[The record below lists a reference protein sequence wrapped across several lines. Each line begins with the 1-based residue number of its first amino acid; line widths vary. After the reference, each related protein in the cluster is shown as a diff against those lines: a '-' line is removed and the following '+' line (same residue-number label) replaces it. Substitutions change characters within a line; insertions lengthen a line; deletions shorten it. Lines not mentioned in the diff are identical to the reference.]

1 MRNLHLTFSHPWLLL
16 LLIPAIAFTLIPY
29 FRLAKRYRRTRSRIT
44 SMVLHMIVMV
54 MAVLTLSG
62 LNFRYEKVNKNNE
75 IILLV
80 DVSATENDI
89 EKDRDEFVEK
99 VIEESK
105 DDNFKVGVVL
115 FGYDQVYAAKLSTD
129 TDKIIEG
136 YRDALENN
144 LPDTTATDIA
154 AALRYAKDLFETPD
168 SSKIV
173 LVSDGKQTDE
183 EALNVIRY
191 VSAQGTK
198 VDTVYFGS
206 NGNGTEAA
214 VTAIKL
220 PDKHIVENEEC
231 SITAT
236 IEINSS
242 EIGKNVSGK
251 NYIYAELYVN
261 GELSTTK
268 EIRAEV
274 GKQEIAFE
282 HTFTMTG
289 LNKVEVKLSS
299 DELSGDTIF
308 ENNSYCSYVY
318 LQVLNKILIIEKTQ
332 GMAEEFNNAVKEKFN
347 EEDKTNV
354 DVVAVA
360 SGDVPTD
367 LDGLRKYHQIILNN
381 ISNSDLEKIQ
391 VPGKTN
397 KDAFVRLLY
406 SYVYDYGG
414 GLLTLGGKEAD
425 NETSHAYYK
434 DDMAGTLFQDMLPV
448 EATDY
453 SAPLGV
459 VVAIDI
465 SGSMGGNTDS
475 PKAQAF
481 QSAANLVSNIL
492 SPDRDYIGIVT
503 FADKATER
511 ISMTSAAKKRE
522 IVEKIAAINESA
534 NDGGSTGFTNAIKLA
549 GDMLQR
555 ETLKVSKKHV
565 IIITD
570 GVPTDD
576 SSEYLSAAAANY
588 GNDITLSVVII
599 GAHNEGTRYTM
610 EELTAQA
617 GGSAEGSKVYFADLS
632 NLSEY
637 LIKDIKAPEIKNFN
651 PEKFNPVISDM
662 ISNVVRNLPRETDED
677 GNPTDKIAA
686 SIGGFYGTKLKTGAT
701 KLLDGIIVEKKTV
714 DGKEV
719 RKEYQIGVPLYAEW
733 NFGKGKVGSFMSDV
747 YGDWGSEF
755 IASEA
760 GKLFL
765 YGGEV
770 ETTNSDGVKEI
781 ITCPGIINSLMPI
794 EDNTVKE
801 IQIRTSG
808 DNYYRQMNVLSD
820 LKEGETI
827 SGEIVRVEKDG
838 NGAETESEK
847 ISLNSVTT
855 DKNSSVLVATAIGE
869 ENSYGK
875 CVFSMKE
882 AGVYRITLKK
892 LDKNGNEIYSVDYY
906 QVLSYSSEYNIFD
919 VATED
924 ELKEFMASLAGKGKG
939 GVIGGVDDTY
949 EIFRSF
955 ITGFERNFDPRML
968 FMIIAIVAF
977 LLDIAVRK
985 FKFKWIHEIIRD
997 HKAKQAEKEKS
1008 KVQ

>member
-115 FGYDQVYAAKLSTD
+115 FGYDQVYAAKLDTN
-129 TDKIIEG
+129 TDKVIEE

-206 NGNGTEAA
+206 NANGTEAA
-214 VTAIKL
+214 VTAIEL

-242 EIGKNVSGK
+242 NIGKNVSGK
-251 NYIYAELYVN
+251 NYIYADLYVN

-274 GKQEIAFE
+274 GKQKIAFE

-289 LNKVEVKLSS
+289 LNKVEVKLNS
-299 DELSGDTIF
+299 DGLSGDTIS
-308 ENNSYCSYVY
+308 ENNSYCSYIY
-318 LQVLNKILIIEKTQ
+318 LQVFNKILIIEKTQ
-332 GMAEEFNNAVKEKFN
+332 GMAEEFNNAVKERFN

-360 SGDVPTD
+360 SGNVPTD

-381 ISNSDLEKIQ
+381 ISNSDLEKIA

-414 GLLTLGGKEAD
+414 GLLTLGGKEDD

-434 DDMAGTLFQDMLPV
+434 DDMSGTLFQDMLPV

-459 VVAIDI
+459 VVAVDI
-465 SGSMGGNTDS
+465 SGSMENNNLKS
-475 PKAQAF
+475 QAF
-481 QSAANLVSNIL
+481 QAAANLVSNIL
-492 SPDRDYIGIVT
+492 SPDRDYIGIAT
-503 FADKATER
+503 FADTATER
-511 ISMTSAAKKRE
+511 VPMTSAAKKRE

-534 NDGGSTGFTNAIKLA
+534 DDGGSTGFTNAIKIA

-555 ETLKVSKKHV
+555 AALNVSKKHV

-570 GVPTDD
+570 GAPTDEA
-576 SSEYLSAAAANY
+576 SEYLAAAAANY
-588 GNDITLSVVII
+588 SNDITLSVVII
-599 GAHNEGTRYTM
+599 GPHNEGTQSKM

-617 GGSAEGSKVYFADLS
+617 GGSAEGSKVYFADAS
-632 NLSEY
+632 NLSEL

-651 PEKFNPVISDM
+651 PEKFNPVISNM
-662 ISNVVRNLPRETDED
+662 ISNVVRNLPRETDEE
-677 GNPTDKIAA
+677 GNPTDKMAA
-686 SIGGFYGTKLKTGAT
+686 SIGGFYGTRLKNGAT
-701 KLLDGIIVEKKTV
+701 KLLDGIIIERKTV

-719 RKEYQIGVPLYAEW
+719 KKEYQIGVPLYAEW
-733 NFGKGKVGSFMSDV
+733 SFGKGKVGSFMSDV

-755 IASEA
+755 VASEA

-770 ETTNSDGVKEI
+770 ETTNADGVKEI
-781 ITCPGIINSLMPI
+781 ITCPGVINSLMPV

-838 NGAETESEK
+838 TGAETESEK

-855 DKNSSVLVATAIGE
+855 DNNSPVLVATAIGE
-869 ENSYGK
+869 ENSFGR
-875 CVFSMKE
+875 CVFSIKE

-892 LDKNGNEIYSVDYY
+892 LDKNGNEVYSVDYY

-924 ELKEFMASLAGKGKG
+924 ELKEFMASLADKGKG
-939 GVIGGVDDTY
+939 GVIDGVDDTY

-955 ITGFERNFDPRML
+955 ITGFKRNFDPRTL

>member
-16 LLIPAIAFTLIPY
+16 LLLPAIAFTLIPY

-115 FGYDQVYAAKLSTD
+115 FGYDQVYAAKLDTN
-129 TDKIIEG
+129 TDKVIEE
-136 YRDALENN
+136 YRDALKNN

-206 NGNGTEAA
+206 NANGTEAA
-214 VTAIKL
+214 VTAIEL

-236 IEINSS
+236 IEINSA

-251 NYIYAELYVN
+251 NYIYADLYVN

-274 GKQEIAFE
+274 GKHKIAFE

-289 LNKVEVKLSS
+289 LNKVEVKLNS
-299 DELSGDTIF
+299 DGLSGDTIF

-318 LQVLNKILIIEKTQ
+318 LQVFNKILIIEKTQ
-332 GMAEEFNNAVKEKFN
+332 DMAEEFNNAVKERFN

-381 ISNSDLEKIQ
+381 ISNSDLEKIA

-414 GLLTLGGKEAD
+414 GLLTLGGKEDD

-434 DDMAGTLFQDMLPV
+434 DDMSGTLFQDMLPV

-459 VVAIDI
+459 VVAVDI
-465 SGSMGGNTDS
+465 SGSMESDNLKS
-475 PKAQAF
+475 QAF
-481 QSAANLVSNIL
+481 QAAANLVSNIL
-492 SPDRDYIGIVT
+492 SPDRDYIGIAT
-503 FADKATER
+503 FADTATER
-511 ISMTSAAKKRE
+511 VPMTSAAKKRE

-534 NDGGSTGFTNAIKLA
+534 DDGGSTGFTNAIKIA

-555 ETLKVSKKHV
+555 AALNVSKKHV

-570 GVPTDD
+570 GAPTDEA
-576 SSEYLSAAAANY
+576 SEYLAAAAANY
-588 GNDITLSVVII
+588 SNDITLSIVII
-599 GAHNEGTRYTM
+599 GPHNEGTQFKM

-617 GGSAEGSKVYFADLS
+617 GGSAEGSKVYFADVS
-632 NLSEY
+632 NLSEL

-651 PEKFNPVISDM
+651 PEKFNPVISNM
-662 ISNVVRNLPRETDED
+662 ISNVVRNLPRETDEE
-677 GNPTDKIAA
+677 GNPTDKMAA
-686 SIGGFYGTKLKTGAT
+686 SIGGFYGTRLKNGAT
-701 KLLDGIIVEKKTV
+701 KLLDGIIIERKTV

-719 RKEYQIGVPLYAEW
+719 KKEYQIGVPLYAEW
-733 NFGKGKVGSFMSDV
+733 SFGKGKVGSFMSDV

-770 ETTNSDGVKEI
+770 ETTNADGVKEI
-781 ITCPGIINSLMPI
+781 ITCPGVINSLMPV

-801 IQIRTSG
+801 IQIKTSG
-808 DNYYRQMNVLSD
+808 DNYYRQMNILSD

-827 SGEIVRVEKDG
+827 SGEIARIEKDG
-838 NGAETESEK
+838 TGTETESEK

-855 DKNSSVLVATAIGE
+855 DNNSPVLVATAIGE
-869 ENSYGK
+869 ENSFGR
-875 CVFSMKE
+875 CVFSIKE

-924 ELKEFMASLAGKGKG
+924 ELKEFMASLADKGKG
-939 GVIGGVDDTY
+939 GVIDGVDDTY

-955 ITGFERNFDPRML
+955 ITGFKRNFDPRTL

>member
-16 LLIPAIAFTLIPY
+16 LLLPAIAFTLIPY

-115 FGYDQVYAAKLSTD
+115 FGYDQVYAAKLDTN
-129 TDKIIEG
+129 TDKVIEE
-136 YRDALENN
+136 YRDALKNN

-206 NGNGTEAA
+206 NANGTEAA
-214 VTAIKL
+214 VTAIEL

-251 NYIYAELYVN
+251 NYIYADLYVN

-274 GKQEIAFE
+274 GKHKIAFE

-289 LNKVEVKLSS
+289 LNKVEVKLNS
-299 DELSGDTIF
+299 DGLSGDTIF

-318 LQVLNKILIIEKTQ
+318 LQVFNKILIIEKTQ
-332 GMAEEFNNAVKEKFN
+332 DMAEEFNNAVKERFN

-360 SGDVPTD
+360 SGDVPAD

-414 GLLTLGGKEAD
+414 GLLTLGGKEDD

-434 DDMAGTLFQDMLPV
+434 DDMSGTLFQDMLPV

-459 VVAIDI
+459 VVAVDI
-465 SGSMGGNTDS
+465 SGSMESDNLKS
-475 PKAQAF
+475 QAF
-481 QSAANLVSNIL
+481 QAAANLVSNIL
-492 SPDRDYIGIVT
+492 SPDRDYIGIAT
-503 FADKATER
+503 FADTATER
-511 ISMTSAAKKRE
+511 VPMTSAAKKRE

-534 NDGGSTGFTNAIKLA
+534 DDGGSTGFTNAIKIA

-555 ETLKVSKKHV
+555 AALNVSKKHV

-570 GVPTDD
+570 GAPTDEA
-576 SSEYLSAAAANY
+576 SEYLAAAAANY
-588 GNDITLSVVII
+588 SNDITLSIVII
-599 GAHNEGTRYTM
+599 GPHNEGTQFKM

-617 GGSAEGSKVYFADLS
+617 GGSAEGSKVYFADVS
-632 NLSEY
+632 NLSEL

-651 PEKFNPVISDM
+651 PEKFNPVISNM
-662 ISNVVRNLPRETDED
+662 ISNVVRNLPRETDEE
-677 GNPTDKIAA
+677 GNPTDKMAA
-686 SIGGFYGTKLKTGAT
+686 SIGGFYGTRLKNGAT
-701 KLLDGIIVEKKTV
+701 KLLDGIIIERKTV

-719 RKEYQIGVPLYAEW
+719 KKEYQIGVPLYAEW
-733 NFGKGKVGSFMSDV
+733 SFGKGKVGSFMSDV

-770 ETTNSDGVKEI
+770 ETTNADGVKEI
-781 ITCPGIINSLMPI
+781 ITCPGVINSLMPV

-801 IQIRTSG
+801 IQIKTSG
-808 DNYYRQMNVLSD
+808 DNYYRQMNILSD

-827 SGEIVRVEKDG
+827 SGEIARIEKDG
-838 NGAETESEK
+838 TGTETESEK

-855 DKNSSVLVATAIGE
+855 DNNSPVLVATAIGE
-869 ENSYGK
+869 ENSFGR
-875 CVFSMKE
+875 CVFSIKE

-924 ELKEFMASLAGKGKG
+924 ELKEFMASLADKGKG
-939 GVIGGVDDTY
+939 GVIDGVDDTY

-955 ITGFERNFDPRML
+955 ITGFKRNFDPRTL

>member
-16 LLIPAIAFTLIPY
+16 LLLPAIAFTLIPY

-80 DVSATENDI
+80 DVSATENDM

-115 FGYDQVYAAKLSTD
+115 FGYDQVYAAKLDTN
-129 TDKIIEG
+129 TDKVIEE
-136 YRDALENN
+136 YRDALKNN

-206 NGNGTEAA
+206 NANGTEAA
-214 VTAIKL
+214 VTAIEL

-236 IEINSS
+236 IEINSA

-251 NYIYAELYVN
+251 NYIYADLYVN

-274 GKQEIAFE
+274 GKHKIAFE

-289 LNKVEVKLSS
+289 LNKVEVKLNS
-299 DELSGDTIF
+299 DGLSGDTIF

-318 LQVLNKILIIEKTQ
+318 LQVFNKILIIEKTQ
-332 GMAEEFNNAVKEKFN
+332 GMAEEFNNAVKERFN

-381 ISNSDLEKIQ
+381 ISNSDLEKIA

-414 GLLTLGGKEAD
+414 GLLTLGGKEDD

-434 DDMAGTLFQDMLPV
+434 DDMSGTLFQDMLPV

-459 VVAIDI
+459 VVAVDI
-465 SGSMGGNTDS
+465 SGSMESDNLKS
-475 PKAQAF
+475 QAF
-481 QSAANLVSNIL
+481 QAAANLVSNIL
-492 SPDRDYIGIVT
+492 SPDRDYIGIAT
-503 FADKATER
+503 FADTATER
-511 ISMTSAAKKRE
+511 VPMTSAAKKRE

-534 NDGGSTGFTNAIKLA
+534 DDGGSTGFTNAIKIA

-555 ETLKVSKKHV
+555 AALNVSKKHV

-570 GVPTDD
+570 GAPTDEA
-576 SSEYLSAAAANY
+576 SEYLAAAAANY
-588 GNDITLSVVII
+588 SNDITLSIVII
-599 GAHNEGTRYTM
+599 GPHNEGTQFKM

-617 GGSAEGSKVYFADLS
+617 GGSAEGSKVYFADVS
-632 NLSEY
+632 NLSEL

-651 PEKFNPVISDM
+651 HEKFNPVISNM
-662 ISNVVRNLPRETDED
+662 ISNVVRNLPRETDEE
-677 GNPTDKIAA
+677 GNPTDKMAA
-686 SIGGFYGTKLKTGAT
+686 SIGGFYGTRLKNGAT
-701 KLLDGIIVEKKTV
+701 KLLDGIIIERKTV

-719 RKEYQIGVPLYAEW
+719 KKEYQIGVPLYAEW
-733 NFGKGKVGSFMSDV
+733 SFGKGKVGSFMSDV

-770 ETTNSDGVKEI
+770 ETTNADGVKEI
-781 ITCPGIINSLMPI
+781 ITCPGVINSLMPV

-801 IQIRTSG
+801 IQIKTSG
-808 DNYYRQMNVLSD
+808 DNYYRQMNILSD

-827 SGEIVRVEKDG
+827 SGEIARIEKDG
-838 NGAETESEK
+838 TGTETESEK

-855 DKNSSVLVATAIGE
+855 DNNSPVLVATAIGE
-869 ENSYGK
+869 ENSFGR
-875 CVFSMKE
+875 CVFSIKE

-924 ELKEFMASLAGKGKG
+924 ELKEFMASLADKGKG
-939 GVIGGVDDTY
+939 GVIDGVDDTY

-955 ITGFERNFDPRML
+955 ITGFKRNFDPRTL

>member
-16 LLIPAIAFTLIPY
+16 LLLPAIAFTLIPY

-115 FGYDQVYAAKLSTD
+115 FGYDQVYAAKLDTN
-129 TDKIIEG
+129 TDKVIEE
-136 YRDALENN
+136 YRDALKNN

-206 NGNGTEAA
+206 NANGTEAA
-214 VTAIKL
+214 VTAIEL

-236 IEINSS
+236 IEINSA

-251 NYIYAELYVN
+251 NYIYADLYVN

-274 GKQEIAFE
+274 GKHKIAFE

-289 LNKVEVKLSS
+289 LNKVEVKLNS
-299 DELSGDTIF
+299 DGLSGDTIF

-318 LQVLNKILIIEKTQ
+318 LQVFNKILIIEKTQ
-332 GMAEEFNNAVKEKFN
+332 GMAEEFNNAVKERFN
-347 EEDKTNV
+347 EEDETNV

-381 ISNSDLEKIQ
+381 ISNSDLEKIA

-414 GLLTLGGKEAD
+414 GLLTLGGKEDD

-434 DDMAGTLFQDMLPV
+434 DDMSGTLFQDMLPV

-459 VVAIDI
+459 VVAVDI
-465 SGSMGGNTDS
+465 SGSMENGNLKS
-475 PKAQAF
+475 QAF
-481 QSAANLVSNIL
+481 QAAANLVSNIL
-492 SPDRDYIGIVT
+492 SPDRDYIGIAT
-503 FADKATER
+503 FADTATER
-511 ISMTSAAKKRE
+511 VPMTSAAKKRE

-534 NDGGSTGFTNAIKLA
+534 DDGGSTGFTNAIKIA

-555 ETLKVSKKHV
+555 AALNVSKKHV

-570 GVPTDD
+570 GAPTDEA
-576 SSEYLSAAAANY
+576 SEYLAAAAANY
-588 GNDITLSVVII
+588 SNDITLSIVII
-599 GAHNEGTRYTM
+599 GPHNEGTQFKM

-617 GGSAEGSKVYFADLS
+617 GGSAEGSKVYFADVS
-632 NLSEY
+632 NLSEL

-651 PEKFNPVISDM
+651 PEKFNPVISNM
-662 ISNVVRNLPRETDED
+662 ISNVVRNLPRETDEE
-677 GNPTDKIAA
+677 GNPTDKMAA
-686 SIGGFYGTKLKTGAT
+686 SIGGFYGTRLKNGAT
-701 KLLDGIIVEKKTV
+701 KLLDGIIIERKTV

-719 RKEYQIGVPLYAEW
+719 KKEYQIGVPLYAEW
-733 NFGKGKVGSFMSDV
+733 SFGKGKVGSFMSDV

-770 ETTNSDGVKEI
+770 ETTNADGVKEI
-781 ITCPGIINSLMPI
+781 ITCPGVINSLMPV

-801 IQIRTSG
+801 IQIKTSG

-827 SGEIVRVEKDG
+827 SGEIARIEKYG
-838 NGAETESEK
+838 TGTETESEK

-855 DKNSSVLVATAIGE
+855 DNNSPVLVATAIGE
-869 ENSYGK
+869 ENSFGR
-875 CVFSMKE
+875 CVFSIKE

-892 LDKNGNEIYSVDYY
+892 LDKNGNEVYSVDYY

-924 ELKEFMASLAGKGKG
+924 ELKEFMASLADKGKG
-939 GVIGGVDDTY
+939 GVIDGVDDTY

-955 ITGFERNFDPRML
+955 ITGFKRNFDPRTL

>member
-16 LLIPAIAFTLIPY
+16 LLLPAIAFTLIPY

-80 DVSATENDI
+80 DVSATENDM

-115 FGYDQVYAAKLSTD
+115 FGYDQVYAAKLDTN
-129 TDKIIEG
+129 TDKVIEE
-136 YRDALENN
+136 YRDALKNN

-206 NGNGTEAA
+206 NANGTEAA
-214 VTAIKL
+214 VTAIEL

-236 IEINSS
+236 IEINSA

-251 NYIYAELYVN
+251 NYIYADLYVN

-274 GKQEIAFE
+274 GKHKIAFE

-289 LNKVEVKLSS
+289 LNKVEVKLNS
-299 DELSGDTIF
+299 DGLSGDTIF

-318 LQVLNKILIIEKTQ
+318 LQVFNKILIIEKTQ
-332 GMAEEFNNAVKEKFN
+332 GMAEEFNNAVKERFN

-381 ISNSDLEKIQ
+381 ISNSDLEKIA

-414 GLLTLGGKEAD
+414 GLLTLGGKEDD

-434 DDMAGTLFQDMLPV
+434 DDMSGTLFQDMLPV

-459 VVAIDI
+459 VVAVDI
-465 SGSMGGNTDS
+465 SGSMESDNLKS
-475 PKAQAF
+475 QAF
-481 QSAANLVSNIL
+481 QAAANLVSNIL
-492 SPDRDYIGIVT
+492 SPDRDYIGIAT
-503 FADKATER
+503 FADTATER
-511 ISMTSAAKKRE
+511 VPMTSAAKKRE

-534 NDGGSTGFTNAIKLA
+534 DDGGSTGFTNAIKIA

-555 ETLKVSKKHV
+555 AALNVSKKHV

-570 GVPTDD
+570 GAPTDEA
-576 SSEYLSAAAANY
+576 SEYLAAAAANY
-588 GNDITLSVVII
+588 SNDITLSIVII
-599 GAHNEGTRYTM
+599 GPHNEGTQFKM

-617 GGSAEGSKVYFADLS
+617 GGSAEGSKVYFADVS
-632 NLSEY
+632 NLSEL

-651 PEKFNPVISDM
+651 PEKFNPVISNM
-662 ISNVVRNLPRETDED
+662 ISNVVRNLPRETDEE
-677 GNPTDKIAA
+677 GNPTDKMAA
-686 SIGGFYGTKLKTGAT
+686 SIGGFYGTRLKNGAT
-701 KLLDGIIVEKKTV
+701 KLLDGIIIERKTV

-719 RKEYQIGVPLYAEW
+719 KKEYQIGVPLYAEW
-733 NFGKGKVGSFMSDV
+733 SFGKGKVGSFMSDV

-770 ETTNSDGVKEI
+770 ETTNADGVKEI
-781 ITCPGIINSLMPI
+781 ITCPGVINSLMPV

-801 IQIRTSG
+801 IQIKTSG
-808 DNYYRQMNVLSD
+808 DNYYRQMNILSD

-827 SGEIVRVEKDG
+827 SGEIARIEKDG
-838 NGAETESEK
+838 TGTETESEK

-855 DKNSSVLVATAIGE
+855 DNNSPVLVATAIGE
-869 ENSYGK
+869 ENSFGR
-875 CVFSMKE
+875 CVFSIKE

-924 ELKEFMASLAGKGKG
+924 ELKEFMASLADKGKG
-939 GVIGGVDDTY
+939 GVIDGVDDTY

-955 ITGFERNFDPRML
+955 ITGFKRNFDPRTL

>member
-16 LLIPAIAFTLIPY
+16 LLLPAIAFTLIPY

-115 FGYDQVYAAKLSTD
+115 FGYDQVYAAKLDTN
-129 TDKIIEG
+129 TDKVIEE
-136 YRDALENN
+136 YRDALKNN

-206 NGNGTEAA
+206 NANGTEAA
-214 VTAIKL
+214 VTAIEL

-236 IEINSS
+236 IEINSA

-251 NYIYAELYVN
+251 NYIYADLYVN

-274 GKQEIAFE
+274 GKHKIAFE

-289 LNKVEVKLSS
+289 LNKVEVKLNS
-299 DELSGDTIF
+299 DGLSGDTIF

-318 LQVLNKILIIEKTQ
+318 LQVFNKILIIEKTQ
-332 GMAEEFNNAVKEKFN
+332 GMAEEFNNAVKERFN

-360 SGDVPTD
+360 SGDVPAD

-414 GLLTLGGKEAD
+414 GLLTLGGKEDD

-434 DDMAGTLFQDMLPV
+434 DDMSGTLFQDMLPV

-459 VVAIDI
+459 VVAVDI
-465 SGSMGGNTDS
+465 SGSMESDNLKS
-475 PKAQAF
+475 QAF
-481 QSAANLVSNIL
+481 QAAANLVSNIL
-492 SPDRDYIGIVT
+492 SPDRDYIGIAT
-503 FADKATER
+503 FADTATER
-511 ISMTSAAKKRE
+511 VPMTSAAKKRE

-534 NDGGSTGFTNAIKLA
+534 DDGGSTGFTNAIKIA

-555 ETLKVSKKHV
+555 AALNVSKKHV

-570 GVPTDD
+570 GAPTDEA
-576 SSEYLSAAAANY
+576 SEYLAAAAANY
-588 GNDITLSVVII
+588 SNDITLSIVII
-599 GAHNEGTRYTM
+599 GPHNEGTQFKM

-617 GGSAEGSKVYFADLS
+617 GGSAEGSKVYFADVS
-632 NLSEY
+632 NLSEL

-651 PEKFNPVISDM
+651 PEKFNPVISNM
-662 ISNVVRNLPRETDED
+662 ISNVVRNLPRETDEE
-677 GNPTDKIAA
+677 GNPTDKMAA
-686 SIGGFYGTKLKTGAT
+686 SIGGFYGTRLKNGAT
-701 KLLDGIIVEKKTV
+701 KLLDGIIIERKTV

-719 RKEYQIGVPLYAEW
+719 KKEYQIGVPLYAEW
-733 NFGKGKVGSFMSDV
+733 SFGKGKVGSFMSDV
-747 YGDWGSEF
+747 DGDWGSEF

-770 ETTNSDGVKEI
+770 ETTNADGVKEI
-781 ITCPGIINSLMPI
+781 ITCPGVINSLMPV

-801 IQIRTSG
+801 IQIKTSG
-808 DNYYRQMNVLSD
+808 DNYYRQMNILSD

-827 SGEIVRVEKDG
+827 SGEI
-838 NGAETESEK
+838 A
-847 ISLNSVTT
+847 
-855 DKNSSVLVATAIGE
+855 
-869 ENSYGK
+869 
-875 CVFSMKE
+875 
-882 AGVYRITLKK
+882 RI
-892 LDKNGNEIYSVDYY
+892 
-906 QVLSYSSEYNIFD
+906 
-919 VATED
+919 
-924 ELKEFMASLAGKGKG
+924 
-939 GVIGGVDDTY
+939 
-949 EIFRSF
+949 
-955 ITGFERNFDPRML
+955 
-968 FMIIAIVAF
+968 
-977 LLDIAVRK
+977 
-985 FKFKWIHEIIRD
+985 
-997 HKAKQAEKEKS
+997 
-1008 KVQ
+1008 

>member
-16 LLIPAIAFTLIPY
+16 LLLPAIAFTLIPY

-115 FGYDQVYAAKLSTD
+115 FGYDQVYAAKLDTN
-129 TDKIIEG
+129 TDKIIEE
-136 YRDALENN
+136 YRDALKNN

-206 NGNGTEAA
+206 NANGTEAA
-214 VTAIKL
+214 VTAIEL

-236 IEINSS
+236 IEINSA

-251 NYIYAELYVN
+251 NYIYADLYVN

-274 GKQEIAFE
+274 GKHKIAFE

-289 LNKVEVKLSS
+289 LNKVEVKLNS
-299 DELSGDTIF
+299 DGLSGDTIF

-318 LQVLNKILIIEKTQ
+318 LQVFNKILIIEKTQ
-332 GMAEEFNNAVKEKFN
+332 GMAEEFNNAVKERFN
-347 EEDKTNV
+347 EEDETNV

-381 ISNSDLEKIQ
+381 ISNSDLEKIA
-391 VPGKTN
+391 VSGKTN

-414 GLLTLGGKEAD
+414 GLLTLGGKEDD

-434 DDMAGTLFQDMLPV
+434 DDMSGTLFQDMLPV

-459 VVAIDI
+459 VVAVDI
-465 SGSMGGNTDS
+465 SGSMENGNLKS
-475 PKAQAF
+475 QAF
-481 QSAANLVSNIL
+481 QAAANLVSNIL
-492 SPDRDYIGIVT
+492 SPDRDYIGIAT
-503 FADKATER
+503 FAETATER
-511 ISMTSAAKKRE
+511 VPMTSAAKKRE

-534 NDGGSTGFTNAIKLA
+534 DDGGSTGFTNAIKIA

-555 ETLKVSKKHV
+555 AALNVSKKHV

-570 GVPTDD
+570 GAPTDEA
-576 SSEYLSAAAANY
+576 SEYLAAAAANY
-588 GNDITLSVVII
+588 SNDITLSIVII
-599 GAHNEGTRYTM
+599 GPHNEGTQSKM

-617 GGSAEGSKVYFADLS
+617 GGSAEGSKVYFADVS
-632 NLSEY
+632 NLSEL

-651 PEKFNPVISDM
+651 PEKFNPVISNM
-662 ISNVVRNLPRETDED
+662 ISNVVRNLPRETDEE
-677 GNPTDKIAA
+677 GNPTDKMAA
-686 SIGGFYGTKLKTGAT
+686 SIGGFYGTRLKNGAT
-701 KLLDGIIVEKKTV
+701 KLLDGIIIERKTV

-719 RKEYQIGVPLYAEW
+719 KKEYQIGVPLYAEW
-733 NFGKGKVGSFMSDV
+733 SFGKGKVGSFMSDV

-770 ETTNSDGVKEI
+770 ETTNADGVKEI
-781 ITCPGIINSLMPI
+781 ITCPGVINSLMPV

-801 IQIRTSG
+801 IQIKTSG

-827 SGEIVRVEKDG
+827 SGEIARIEKYG
-838 NGAETESEK
+838 TGTETESEK

-855 DKNSSVLVATAIGE
+855 DNNSPVLVATAIGE
-869 ENSYGK
+869 ENSFGR
-875 CVFSMKE
+875 CVFSIKE

-892 LDKNGNEIYSVDYY
+892 LDKNGNEVYSVDYY

-924 ELKEFMASLAGKGKG
+924 ELKEFMASLADKGKG
-939 GVIGGVDDTY
+939 GVIDGVDDTY

-955 ITGFERNFDPRML
+955 ITGFKRNFDPRTL

>member
-16 LLIPAIAFTLIPY
+16 LLLPAIAFTLIPY

-115 FGYDQVYAAKLSTD
+115 FGYDQVYAAKLDTN
-129 TDKIIEG
+129 TDKVIEE
-136 YRDALENN
+136 YRDALKNN

-206 NGNGTEAA
+206 NANGTEAA
-214 VTAIKL
+214 VTAIEL

-236 IEINSS
+236 IEINSA

-251 NYIYAELYVN
+251 NYIYADLYVN

-274 GKQEIAFE
+274 GKHKIAFE

-289 LNKVEVKLSS
+289 LNKVEVKLNS
-299 DELSGDTIF
+299 DGLSGDTIF

-318 LQVLNKILIIEKTQ
+318 LQVFNKILIIEKTQ
-332 GMAEEFNNAVKEKFN
+332 GMAEEFNNAVKERFN

-360 SGDVPTD
+360 SGDVPAD

-414 GLLTLGGKEAD
+414 GLLTLGGKEDD

-434 DDMAGTLFQDMLPV
+434 DDMSGTLFQDMLPV

-459 VVAIDI
+459 VVAVDI
-465 SGSMGGNTDS
+465 SGSMESDNLKS
-475 PKAQAF
+475 QAF
-481 QSAANLVSNIL
+481 QAAANLVSNIL
-492 SPDRDYIGIVT
+492 SPDRDYIGIAT
-503 FADKATER
+503 FADTATER
-511 ISMTSAAKKRE
+511 VPMTSAAKKRE

-534 NDGGSTGFTNAIKLA
+534 DDGGSTGFTNAIKIA

-555 ETLKVSKKHV
+555 AALNVSKKHV

-570 GVPTDD
+570 GAPTDEA
-576 SSEYLSAAAANY
+576 SEYLAAAAANY
-588 GNDITLSVVII
+588 SNDITLSIVII
-599 GAHNEGTRYTM
+599 GPHNEGTQFKM

-617 GGSAEGSKVYFADLS
+617 GGSAEGSKVYFADVS
-632 NLSEY
+632 NLSEL

-651 PEKFNPVISDM
+651 PEKFNPVISNM
-662 ISNVVRNLPRETDED
+662 ISNVVRNLPRETDEE
-677 GNPTDKIAA
+677 GNPTDKMAA
-686 SIGGFYGTKLKTGAT
+686 SIGGFYGTRLKNGAT
-701 KLLDGIIVEKKTV
+701 KLLDGIIIERKTV

-719 RKEYQIGVPLYAEW
+719 KKEYQIGVPLYAEW
-733 NFGKGKVGSFMSDV
+733 SFGKGKVGSFMSDV

-770 ETTNSDGVKEI
+770 ETTNADGVKEI
-781 ITCPGIINSLMPI
+781 ITCPGVINSLMPV

-801 IQIRTSG
+801 IQIKTSG
-808 DNYYRQMNVLSD
+808 DNYYRQMNILSD

-827 SGEIVRVEKDG
+827 SGEIARIEKDSTG
-838 NGAETESEK
+838 TETESEK

-855 DKNSSVLVATAIGE
+855 DNNSPVLVATAIGE
-869 ENSYGK
+869 ENSFGR
-875 CVFSMKE
+875 CVFSIKE

-892 LDKNGNEIYSVDYY
+892 LDKNGNEVYSVDYY

-924 ELKEFMASLAGKGKG
+924 ELKEFMASLADKGKG
-939 GVIGGVDDTY
+939 GVIDGVDDTY

-955 ITGFERNFDPRML
+955 ITGFKRNFDPRTL

>member
-16 LLIPAIAFTLIPY
+16 LLLPAIAFTLIPY

-115 FGYDQVYAAKLSTD
+115 FGYDQIYAAKLDTN
-129 TDKIIEG
+129 TDKVIEE

-206 NGNGTEAA
+206 NANGTEAA
-214 VTAIKL
+214 VTAIEL

-236 IEINSS
+236 IEINSA

-251 NYIYAELYVN
+251 NYIYADLYVN

-274 GKQEIAFE
+274 GKHKIAFE

-289 LNKVEVKLSS
+289 LNKVEVKLNS
-299 DELSGDTIF
+299 DGLSGDTIS

-318 LQVLNKILIIEKTQ
+318 LQVFNKILIIEKTQ
-332 GMAEEFNNAVKEKFN
+332 GMAEEFNNAVKERFN

-381 ISNSDLEKIQ
+381 ISNSDLEKIA

-414 GLLTLGGKEAD
+414 GLLTLGGKEDD

-434 DDMAGTLFQDMLPV
+434 DDMSGTLFQDMLPV

-459 VVAIDI
+459 VVAVDI
-465 SGSMGGNTDS
+465 SGSMESDNLKS
-475 PKAQAF
+475 QAF
-481 QSAANLVSNIL
+481 QAAANLVSNIL
-492 SPDRDYIGIVT
+492 SPDRDYIGIAT
-503 FADKATER
+503 FADTATER
-511 ISMTSAAKKRE
+511 VPMTSAAKKRE

-534 NDGGSTGFTNAIKLA
+534 DDGGSTGFTNAIKVA

-555 ETLKVSKKHV
+555 AALNVSKKHV

-570 GVPTDD
+570 GAPTDEA
-576 SSEYLSAAAANY
+576 SEYLAAAAANY
-588 GNDITLSVVII
+588 SNDITLSVVII
-599 GAHNEGTRYTM
+599 GSHNEGTQSKM

-617 GGSAEGSKVYFADLS
+617 GGSAEGSKVYFADVS
-632 NLSEY
+632 NLSEL

-651 PEKFNPVISDM
+651 PEKFNPVISNM
-662 ISNVVRNLPRETDED
+662 ISNVVRNLPRETDEE
-677 GNPTDKIAA
+677 GNPTDKMVA
-686 SIGGFYGTKLKTGAT
+686 SIGGFYGTRLKNGAT
-701 KLLDGIIVEKKTV
+701 KLLDGIIIERKTV

-719 RKEYQIGVPLYAEW
+719 KKEYQIGVPLYAEW
-733 NFGKGKVGSFMSDV
+733 SFGKGKVGSFMSDV

-770 ETTNSDGVKEI
+770 ETTNADGVKEI
-781 ITCPGIINSLMPI
+781 ITCPGVINSLMPV

-801 IQIRTSG
+801 IQIKTSG

-827 SGEIVRVEKDG
+827 SGEIARVEKDG
-838 NGAETESEK
+838 TGTETESEK

-855 DKNSSVLVATAIGE
+855 DNNSPVLVATAIGE
-869 ENSYGK
+869 ENSFGR
-875 CVFSMKE
+875 CVFSIKE

-892 LDKNGNEIYSVDYY
+892 LDKNGNEVYSVDYY

-924 ELKEFMASLAGKGKG
+924 ELKEFMASLADKGKG
-939 GVIGGVDDTY
+939 GVIDGVDDTY

-955 ITGFERNFDPRML
+955 ITGFKRNFDPRTL

>member
-16 LLIPAIAFTLIPY
+16 LLLPAIAFTLIPY

-115 FGYDQVYAAKLSTD
+115 FGYDQIYAAKLDTN
-129 TDKIIEG
+129 TDKVIEE

-206 NGNGTEAA
+206 NANGTEAA
-214 VTAIKL
+214 VTAIEL

-236 IEINSS
+236 IEINSA

-251 NYIYAELYVN
+251 NYIYADLYVN

-274 GKQEIAFE
+274 GKHKIAFE

-289 LNKVEVKLSS
+289 LNKVEVKLNS
-299 DELSGDTIF
+299 DGLSGDTIS

-318 LQVLNKILIIEKTQ
+318 LQVFNKILIIEKTQ
-332 GMAEEFNNAVKEKFN
+332 GMAEEFNNAVKERFN

-381 ISNSDLEKIQ
+381 ISNSDLEKIA

-414 GLLTLGGKEAD
+414 GLLTLGGKEDD

-434 DDMAGTLFQDMLPV
+434 DDMSGTLFQDMLPV

-459 VVAIDI
+459 VVAVDI
-465 SGSMGGNTDS
+465 SGSMESDNLKS
-475 PKAQAF
+475 QAF
-481 QSAANLVSNIL
+481 QAAANLVSNIL

-503 FADKATER
+503 FADTATER
-511 ISMTSAAKKRE
+511 VPMTSAAKKRE

-534 NDGGSTGFTNAIKLA
+534 DDGGSTGFTNAIKVA

-555 ETLKVSKKHV
+555 AALNVSKKHV

-570 GVPTDD
+570 GAPTDEA
-576 SSEYLSAAAANY
+576 SEYLAAAAANY
-588 GNDITLSVVII
+588 SNDITLSVVII
-599 GAHNEGTRYTM
+599 GSHNEGTQSKM

-617 GGSAEGSKVYFADLS
+617 GGSAEGSKVYFADVS
-632 NLSEY
+632 NLSEL

-651 PEKFNPVISDM
+651 PEKFNPVISNM
-662 ISNVVRNLPRETDED
+662 ISNVVRNLPRETDEE
-677 GNPTDKIAA
+677 GNPTDKMAA
-686 SIGGFYGTKLKTGAT
+686 SIGGFYGTRLKNGAT
-701 KLLDGIIVEKKTV
+701 KLLDGIIIERKTV

-719 RKEYQIGVPLYAEW
+719 KKEYRIGVPLYAEW
-733 NFGKGKVGSFMSDV
+733 SFGKGKVGSFMSDV

-770 ETTNSDGVKEI
+770 ETTNADGVKEI
-781 ITCPGIINSLMPI
+781 ITCPGVINSLMPV

-801 IQIRTSG
+801 IQIKTSG

-827 SGEIVRVEKDG
+827 SGEIARVEKDG
-838 NGAETESEK
+838 TGTETESEK

-855 DKNSSVLVATAIGE
+855 DNNSPVLVATAIGE
-869 ENSYGK
+869 ENSFGR
-875 CVFSMKE
+875 CVFSIKE

-892 LDKNGNEIYSVDYY
+892 LDKNGNEVYSVDYY

-924 ELKEFMASLAGKGKG
+924 ELKEFMASLADKGKG
-939 GVIGGVDDTY
+939 GVIDGVDDTY

-955 ITGFERNFDPRML
+955 ITGFKRNFDPRTL

>member
-16 LLIPAIAFTLIPY
+16 LLLPAIAFTLIPY

-115 FGYDQVYAAKLSTD
+115 FGYDQVYAAKLDTN
-129 TDKIIEG
+129 TDKVIEE
-136 YRDALENN
+136 YRDALKNN

-206 NGNGTEAA
+206 NANGTEAA
-214 VTAIKL
+214 VTAIEL

-236 IEINSS
+236 IEINSA

-251 NYIYAELYVN
+251 NYIYADLYVN

-274 GKQEIAFE
+274 GKHKIAFE

-289 LNKVEVKLSS
+289 LNKVEVKLNS
-299 DELSGDTIF
+299 DGLSGDTIF

-318 LQVLNKILIIEKTQ
+318 LQVFNKILIIEKTQ
-332 GMAEEFNNAVKEKFN
+332 GMAEEFNNAVKERFN

-381 ISNSDLEKIQ
+381 ISNSDLEKIA

-414 GLLTLGGKEAD
+414 GLLTLGGKEDD

-434 DDMAGTLFQDMLPV
+434 DDMSGTLFQDMLPV

-459 VVAIDI
+459 VVAVDI
-465 SGSMGGNTDS
+465 SGSMESDNLKS
-475 PKAQAF
+475 QAF
-481 QSAANLVSNIL
+481 QAAANLVSNIL
-492 SPDRDYIGIVT
+492 SPDRDYIGIAT
-503 FADKATER
+503 FAETATER
-511 ISMTSAAKKRE
+511 VPMTSAAKKRE

-534 NDGGSTGFTNAIKLA
+534 DDGGSTGFTNAIKIA

-555 ETLKVSKKHV
+555 AALNVSKKHV

-570 GVPTDD
+570 GAPTDEA
-576 SSEYLSAAAANY
+576 SEYLAAAAANY
-588 GNDITLSVVII
+588 SNDITLSIVII
-599 GAHNEGTRYTM
+599 GPHNEGTQFKM

-617 GGSAEGSKVYFADLS
+617 GGSAEGSKVYFADVS
-632 NLSEY
+632 NLSEL

-651 PEKFNPVISDM
+651 PEKFNPVISNM
-662 ISNVVRNLPRETDED
+662 ISNVVRNLPRETDEE
-677 GNPTDKIAA
+677 GNPTDKMAA
-686 SIGGFYGTKLKTGAT
+686 SIGGFYGTRLKNGAT
-701 KLLDGIIVEKKTV
+701 KLLDGIIIERKTV

-719 RKEYQIGVPLYAEW
+719 KKEYQIGVPLYAEW
-733 NFGKGKVGSFMSDV
+733 SFGKGKVGSFMSDV

-770 ETTNSDGVKEI
+770 ETTNADGVKEI
-781 ITCPGIINSLMPI
+781 ITCPGVINSLMPV

-801 IQIRTSG
+801 IQIKTSG

-827 SGEIVRVEKDG
+827 SGEIARIEKYG
-838 NGAETESEK
+838 TGTETESEK

-855 DKNSSVLVATAIGE
+855 DNNSPVLVATAIGE
-869 ENSYGK
+869 ENSFGR
-875 CVFSMKE
+875 CVFSIKE

-892 LDKNGNEIYSVDYY
+892 LDKNGNEVYSVDYY

-924 ELKEFMASLAGKGKG
+924 ELKEFMASLADKGKG
-939 GVIGGVDDTY
+939 GVIDGVDDTY

-955 ITGFERNFDPRML
+955 ITGFKRNFDPRTL